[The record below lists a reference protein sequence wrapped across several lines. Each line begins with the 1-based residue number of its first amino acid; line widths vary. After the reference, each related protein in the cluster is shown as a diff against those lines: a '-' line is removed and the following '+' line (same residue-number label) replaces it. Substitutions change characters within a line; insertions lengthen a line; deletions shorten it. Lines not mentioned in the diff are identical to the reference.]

1 MSGTAGLTSVGPV
14 PRVTKTVQD
23 PRPLAVQVYVQVR
36 DQIVSGD
43 LAPDTQLVQEQL
55 AEAIGV
61 SRTPVRDAL
70 NRLAHD
76 GLVTWI
82 PGTGYL
88 VNRLTDQNLMH
99 IYEVRQ
105 ALESLAIRLAAGRHT
120 EAQLARLRDLVANP
134 PAAGEEAGW
143 FEWNRDFH
151 IALVEPG
158 ENSFLLTLL
167 HDLWDNPLN
176 RIVTREYTRDP
187 QHVAQMVQEHAALV
201 EAAAS
206 GNAESLLRL
215 TDEHLRV
222 GYSETP
228 AFSGPDGHRH

>member
-1 MSGTAGLTSVGPV
+1 MRAGLGLTSVAPV
-14 PRVTKTVQD
+14 RVAKTVRD
-23 PRPLAVQVYVQVR
+23 PRPLAVQVYEQVR

-43 LAPDTQLVQEQL
+43 IPPDTQLVQEQL
-55 AEAIGV
+55 ADAIGV

-88 VNRLTDQNLMH
+88 VNRLTDESLMN

-105 ALESLAIRLAAGRHT
+105 ALESLAIRLAAGKHT
-120 EAQLARLRDLVANP
+120 PAQIARLRELVADH
-134 PAAGEEAGW
+134 PADGEESGW

-151 IALVEPG
+151 IALVEPAD
-158 ENSFLLTLL
+158 NSFLLSLL
-167 HDLWDNPLN
+167 TDLWDNPVN
-176 RIVTREYTRDP
+176 RIITREYTRDP
-187 QHVAQMVQEHAALV
+187 HHVAQMVQEHAALV
-201 EAAAS
+201 EAAS
-206 GNAESLLRL
+206 TGDAEALLRL
-215 TDEHLRV
+215 SDEHLRA

-228 AFSGPDGHRH
+228 ATSGLDDLPA